1 MPPVRGSGLLRRNNG
16 GISRASKSNTRPRTL
31 EKAMI
36 LFTSSTQ
43 NIAAPV
49 SGGWSLKAVIREMLN
64 SWLAHH
70 QRLADSGIGGDL

>member
-1 MPPVRGSGLLRRNNG
+1 
-16 GISRASKSNTRPRTL
+16 
-31 EKAMI
+31 MI

-43 NIAAPV
+43 NIAAPI
-49 SGGWSLKAVIREMLN
+49 SGSWSLKALVREMLN

>member
-1 MPPVRGSGLLRRNNG
+1 
-16 GISRASKSNTRPRTL
+16 
-31 EKAMI
+31 MI

-49 SGGWSLKAVIREMLN
+49 SGAWSFRTLVREMLN

>member
-1 MPPVRGSGLLRRNNG
+1 MPRLPRTGLLRRSTT
-16 GISRASKSNTRPRTL
+16 GIIASNKTNTSPPTP

-49 SGGWSLKAVIREMLN
+49 SGGRSFGALVREMLTA
-64 SWLAHH
+64 WLAHH
-70 QRLADSGIGGDL
+70 QRLADLGISGDL

>member
-1 MPPVRGSGLLRRNNG
+1 MPPVSGDRLLRCNSN
-16 GISRASKSNTRPRTL
+16 GISRASKNKTRPPTP
-31 EKAMI
+31 EKVMI

-49 SGGWSLKAVIREMLN
+49 SGGWSLKAIVREMLS

>member
-1 MPPVRGSGLLRRNNG
+1 
-16 GISRASKSNTRPRTL
+16 
-31 EKAMI
+31 MI

-49 SGGWSLKAVIREMLN
+49 SGGWSLKAIVREMLN

-70 QRLADSGIGGDL
+70 QRLADQRHRRRPLTPRPRLEGRGAQSAALTAALS